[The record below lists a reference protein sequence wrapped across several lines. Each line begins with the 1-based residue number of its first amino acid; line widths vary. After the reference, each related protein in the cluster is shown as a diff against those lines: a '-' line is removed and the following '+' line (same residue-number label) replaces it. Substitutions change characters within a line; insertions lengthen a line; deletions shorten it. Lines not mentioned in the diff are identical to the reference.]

1 MKLDICCVRDIL
13 QTVEKYETV
22 YEPVSFDNFNYTYYG
37 DFLSPYPFEKILY
50 HVQYC
55 IKAGLLS
62 DVCSTKAW
70 GEAKFDCCLEPLG
83 HDFLAN
89 TNTEEK
95 WSQTHTIFSK
105 IGGASLKV
113 TAAIAEGV
121 TTALAN
127 KYLPNSISNIIS

>member
-1 MKLDICCVRDIL
+1 MKLDILCVRDVL
-13 QTVEKYETV
+13 QTVEKYETI
-22 YEPVSFDNFNYTYYG
+22 YDPVSFDDFECEYYN
-37 DFLSPYPFEKILY
+37 DFLSSYPIEKILY

-62 DVCSTKAW
+62 NVCSIKAW
-70 GEAKFDCCLEPLG
+70 GQTRFDCCLEPPG
-83 HDFLAN
+83 HDFLSN

-95 WSQTHTIFSK
+95 WSQTQAIFAK

-127 KYLPNSISNIIS
+127 KYLPNSISNVIS